1 MVLSR
6 TVEIEVM
13 TNIII
18 IGNIPKL
25 IGAIES
31 KVEGDFSKT
40 NLSIV
45 SNIAGISKTNA
56 NVLGSCDSC

>member
-1 MVLSR
+1 
-6 TVEIEVM
+6 M